1 MYIHLLALQKTE
13 PYGRSLLKNSRI
25 SVFGQCCR
33 LFDNVSPWHFTP
45 RVLKMYFLPNLN
57 CLHMQHGYIYTA
69 LKKGRIFNGIK
80 LNDLGLTQ
88 IYEKQSQMR
97 NQHQIVRCKIVC

>member
-1 MYIHLLALQKTE
+1 
-13 PYGRSLLKNSRI
+13 
-25 SVFGQCCR
+25 
-33 LFDNVSPWHFTP
+33 
-45 RVLKMYFLPNLN
+45 
-57 CLHMQHGYIYTA
+57 MQHGYIYTA